1 MKKLLKA
8 QKGITLVALVITIVI
23 LIILATITINF
34 AFGEDGL
41 IQKAQE
47 AKKLTEEAVENEQKA
62 LNSLM
67 DEYDKIINEEFAAD
81 TLVEA
86 FKAGEIKAGD
96 YVNYTPDNNAQV
108 NLTKA
113 DTGYEETQ
121 TYTTDTTTTWRVLG
135 LTKDVDGDGADDGE
149 EHLILISGSPIKK
162 NGEDPYLVLKGARGY
177 LSCVETLN
185 KASSVYN
192 NSELAEK
199 TRSITIKD
207 IENVLGGVTVTYPE
221 EGGTS
226 TGHGSGG
233 TVTFNKASS
242 PTNVGTTTPYS
253 SYTYAEEAYTPEGAL
268 QNPPIQA
275 GTEGKAGT
283 KVIAD
288 AYNFVY
294 NYEGYQS
301 IGLDIDRDTY
311 DMLFKDTTEDTNYS
325 KSYWLA
331 SPGVVSL
338 GSSAIFGPGSVFDG
352 AAASGS
358 GYLFDSDGYWSACGV
373 AVRPVVVLK
382 SNITIDQVK
391 VIPDEAEEPWTTEGG
406 NTYGSGTIDDM

>member
-1 MKKLLKA
+1 M
-8 QKGITLVALVITIVI
+8 
-23 LIILATITINF
+23 
-34 AFGEDGL
+34 
-41 IQKAQE
+41 
-47 AKKLTEEAVENEQKA
+47 
-62 LNSLM
+62 
-67 DEYDKIINEEFAAD
+67 
-81 TLVEA
+81 
-86 FKAGEIKAGD
+86 
-96 YVNYTPDNNAQV
+96 
-108 NLTKA
+108 
-113 DTGYEETQ
+113 
-121 TYTTDTTTTWRVLG
+121 
-135 LTKDVDGDGADDGE
+135 
-149 EHLILISGSPIKK
+149 
-162 NGEDPYLVLKGARGY
+162 
-177 LSCVETLN
+177 
-185 KASSVYN
+185 
-192 NSELAEK
+192 
-199 TRSITIKD
+199 
-207 IENVLGGVTVTYPE
+207 
-221 EGGTS
+221 
-226 TGHGSGG
+226 GG
-233 TVTFNKASS
+233 TVTFDKDSS
-242 PTNVGTTTPYS
+242 HTNVGATTAFS

-331 SPGVVSL
+331 SPGVTSD
-338 GSSAIFGPGSVFDG
+338 GSRAGFGPGIVYVG
-352 AAASGS
+352 YASSGGS
-358 GYLFDSDGYWSACGV
+358 LFYSDGTWYAVGL

>member
-1 MKKLLKA
+1 MRNTKVKMKESKRNLKEENEQLQKMA
-8 QKGITLVALVITIVI
+8 EKGITLVALVITIVI

-47 AKKLTEEAVENEQKA
+47 AKNLTEGAVENEQKA

-67 DEYDKIINEEFAAD
+67 DEFDKIINEELTAD

-96 YVNYTPDNNAQV
+96 YVNYAPDNNAQV

-162 NGEDPYLVLKGARGY
+162 NGEDPYLVLKGARGH

-185 KASSVYN
+185 KASSVYH
-192 NSELAEK
+192 NSTLAEK

-221 EGGTS
+221 EGS
-226 TGHGSGG
+226 H
-233 TVTFNKASS
+233 
-242 PTNVGTTTPYS
+242 
-253 SYTYAEEAYTPEGAL
+253 
-268 QNPPIQA
+268 
-275 GTEGKAGT
+275 
-283 KVIAD
+283 
-288 AYNFVY
+288 
-294 NYEGYQS
+294 
-301 IGLDIDRDTY
+301 
-311 DMLFKDTTEDTNYS
+311 
-325 KSYWLA
+325 
-331 SPGVVSL
+331 
-338 GSSAIFGPGSVFDG
+338 FG
-352 AAASGS
+352 
-358 GYLFDSDGYWSACGV
+358 
-373 AVRPVVVLK
+373 RN
-382 SNITIDQVK
+382 SNI
-391 VIPDEAEEPWTTEGG
+391 
-406 NTYGSGTIDDM
+406 